1 MVFLGVD
8 YYTKEVPVFPLL
20 QDLLERGK
28 YKNLLLSITDS
39 TEEAVN
45 AITAY

>member
-28 YKNLLLSITDS
+28 YT
-39 TEEAVN
+39 
-45 AITAY
+45 Y